1 MDIGHIDLGGRIL
14 DVIPIPGHNEASIA
28 LYDRATGI
36 LLTGDSVYPGRLY
49 VSDFPAFVASNQ
61 RLADF
66 TRDKP
71 VSHVLGTHIEQART
85 PFEDYPRGTQYQPD
99 EHTLELSHG
108 DLLELNDALARLDRK
123 PDKVVLPAMT
133 VVPRTR

>member
-1 MDIGHIDLGGRIL
+1 
-14 DVIPIPGHNEASIA
+14 
-28 LYDRATGI
+28 
-36 LLTGDSVYPGRLY
+36 TGDSVYPGRLY
-49 VSDFPAFVASNQ
+49 VSDFLAFVASNQ
-61 RLADF
+61 RLVDF

-71 VSHVLGTHIEQART
+71 VSHVFGTHIEQART